1 MSVSETGL
9 AVVGCGTIGRIR
21 AELAR
26 EHPTVGWL
34 GLCDIDSDLAGSLA
48 METGADYVTQDFKEL
63 LGRPEVTA
71 VIVATDENEH
81 VAPILAAVQHAHPL
95 LIEKPLAT
103 DPVQSEEVLRAI
115 QRFEVDAVV
124 GYTQRFRRRFLAAK
138 QRIEEGQIG
147 DITTVVT
154 RAFMNRMV
162 PIATLRRTEERG
174 SLTPMVVSGTH
185 SLDLCLWLLGGG
197 QPVEVYAR
205 SGQRVLGDLGTKDA
219 TLGIFTMADGT
230 IWSMSISWAL
240 PETWPGAV
248 YGLEIGIV
256 GTEGI
261 IDIEDTH
268 RDAILVSERSQR
280 AGYQPK
286 GFDAGAPRHVDF
298 IGSYPPGD
306 LHEGKLWGP
315 MREETMTWLN
325 RLTTGDSTPH
335 ATAVD
340 AHRNLMLTMAM
351 DLSART
357 GEPVQLPVK
366 PSALEVLMEPSKA

>member
-81 VAPILAAVQHAHPL
+81 VAPILASVQHGHPL
-95 LIEKPLAT
+95 FIEKPLAT
-103 DPVQSEEVLRAI
+103 DPVQSEEVLRAV
-115 QRFEVDAVV
+115 QRFEIDAVV

-268 RDAILVSERSQR
+268 RDAILVSERPQR

-351 DLSART
+351 DLSARI
-357 GEPVQLPVK
+357 GEPVQLPVD